1 MNEKQD
7 TGFQALL
14 SSAGTNR
21 QTQRPGQSL
30 VEFAILLP
38 LLLMMLSGLIE
49 FGFALNVYLDLVDV
63 SREVARFSADD
74 DPIHDDASG
83 VFEDFNEQFYLRAA
97 NMAAYTLGQA
107 GQVTLD
113 PNADDLV
120 VSVFTV
126 EDSGGTPVVTNRYP
140 SQFNDDRG
148 ECAGHLNGGDDLGWR
163 LNCKHPSKFHIAD
176 VNSRLATMGSSG
188 PPDTGLVLV
197 ELFYDYHMVLGL
209 PWIKAFVPDPITL
222 HAYTFA
228 PNPRAEP

>member
-1 MNEKQD
+1 V
-7 TGFQALL
+7 
-14 SSAGTNR
+14 
-21 QTQRPGQSL
+21 RPGQSL

-113 PNADDLV
+113 PRFGRLG
-120 VSVFTV
+120 FH
-126 EDSGGTPVVTNRYP
+126 SGGQRRNAGRYQSIPIPV
-140 SQFNDDRG
+140 Q
-148 ECAGHLNGGDDLGWR
+148 
-163 LNCKHPSKFHIAD
+163 
-176 VNSRLATMGSSG
+176 
-188 PPDTGLVLV
+188 
-197 ELFYDYHMVLGL
+197 
-209 PWIKAFVPDPITL
+209 
-222 HAYTFA
+222 
-228 PNPRAEP
+228 